1 MPQYCSFTNRHN
13 HPDSVRPR
21 TKENPATKPL
31 PSHRTKANILV
42 DTNFTVKLSDFGCS
56 KRSNAPRP
64 GDRDRD
70 RARLR
75 DEHLRTAPVV
85 ERGWAM
91 HSYFLCV
98 ALLLVNLYWT
108 LQDSKPLNDGN
119 NLSHQ
124 CFSPPSSAISECGW
138 PWKRTFGPPL
148 VSPVYHVCCS
158 GVPRGAEV
166 TTSFTTIGSIPWM
179 APEVIQQQDGYG
191 RKAGENR
198 TFAREKERT
207 VHIGSLFYAYIYIYI
222 YIYIYMFHHVPALC
236 LAQARFVLSPWQV
249 CINQHGRGFGR
260 DPRGTAPSARPP
272 PADLCGTEADIWSLG
287 CVVIEMAS
295 AERPWGNGAFE
306 NASWRRRGEEIGDWS
321 GRSSETKGPWWAQTC
336 CKTICDM
343 KKWAR
348 QRLQKPAVVGVDDC
362 EQGERSAPKMREMS
376 EQCGLD
382 IHAIVLSSN
391 I

>member
-1 MPQYCSFTNRHN
+1 
-13 HPDSVRPR
+13 
-21 TKENPATKPL
+21 
-31 PSHRTKANILV
+31 
-42 DTNFTVKLSDFGCS
+42 
-56 KRSNAPRP
+56 
-64 GDRDRD
+64 
-70 RARLR
+70 
-75 DEHLRTAPVV
+75 
-85 ERGWAM
+85 
-91 HSYFLCV
+91 
-98 ALLLVNLYWT
+98 
-108 LQDSKPLNDGN
+108 
-119 NLSHQ
+119 
-124 CFSPPSSAISECGW
+124 
-138 PWKRTFGPPL
+138 
-148 VSPVYHVCCS
+148 
-158 GVPRGAEV
+158 
-166 TTSFTTIGSIPWM
+166 
-179 APEVIQQQDGYG
+179 
-191 RKAGENR
+191 
-198 TFAREKERT
+198 
-207 VHIGSLFYAYIYIYI
+207 
-222 YIYIYMFHHVPALC
+222 MFHHVPALC

>member
-1 MPQYCSFTNRHN
+1 
-13 HPDSVRPR
+13 
-21 TKENPATKPL
+21 
-31 PSHRTKANILV
+31 
-42 DTNFTVKLSDFGCS
+42 
-56 KRSNAPRP
+56 
-64 GDRDRD
+64 
-70 RARLR
+70 
-75 DEHLRTAPVV
+75 
-85 ERGWAM
+85 
-91 HSYFLCV
+91 
-98 ALLLVNLYWT
+98 
-108 LQDSKPLNDGN
+108 
-119 NLSHQ
+119 
-124 CFSPPSSAISECGW
+124 
-138 PWKRTFGPPL
+138 
-148 VSPVYHVCCS
+148 
-158 GVPRGAEV
+158 
-166 TTSFTTIGSIPWM
+166 M

-191 RKAGENR
+191 RK
-198 TFAREKERT
+198 
-207 VHIGSLFYAYIYIYI
+207 
-222 YIYIYMFHHVPALC
+222 
-236 LAQARFVLSPWQV
+236 
-249 CINQHGRGFGR
+249 
-260 DPRGTAPSARPP
+260 
-272 PADLCGTEADIWSLG
+272 ADIWSLG